1 MINNNTLTE
10 NVQTISVFLII
21 KKQLSLAKK
30 EFVFSGELNIRFLSF
45 EYSWYRMT
53 NSYPCTSGN
62 N

>member
-1 MINNNTLTE
+1 MINNNTLME
-10 NVQTISVFLII
+10 NVQTISGFLII

-30 EFVFSGELNIRFLSF
+30 EFVCSGELNIRFLSS

-53 NSYPCTSGN
+53 TSYPCTCGN